1 MGTEAAV
8 RFLQQENIRLTKET
22 ESLRQQI
29 SMLER
34 YLEIIKDMSRLD
46 RQIVLQENP
55 LDLLRQLL
63 GRIIEAVG
71 AKDGSISRLDA
82 AAGEL
87 VFVLV
92 HGQLT
97 RRLENYRIKSDMG
110 IAGWV
115 VENKE
120 PIIVNNPRQ
129 DWRFSLQV
137 DQEFGF
143 LTQSIIS
150 APVMSQEKL
159 IGVIQ
164 LLNKHPHGFA
174 RADVVLLLIFSQLAA
189 RVLERLP
196 LPENPP
202 Q

>member
-1 MGTEAAV
+1 MGTESAV

-46 RQIVLQENP
+46 QQIVLQENP

-97 RRLENYRIKSDMG
+97 RRLENYRIKSDLG

-120 PIIVNNPRQ
+120 PIIINNPRQ

-174 RADVVLLLIFSQLAA
+174 QADVTLLLIFSQLAA